1 MNFQNLEYFLVVA
14 EELNITRAAEQLHI
28 SEQALSHHINKLE
41 KELDTK
47 LFYRSPRLTLTLGGK
62 RLQAAS
68 REIRN
73 IRHQLELELD
83 DINHSYSGELRI
95 GVSYTRGQA
104 VLPAL
109 LPPFHAAHPRVVVAL
124 LEGSSQEL
132 QAGLA
137 KGMIDLLIEYAPIQL
152 ETAEVVEIGKER
164 MFLVVPRAFMDNKYG
179 ANADDM
185 REKFRSGVDIT
196 EFSDMPFILLDKD
209 DRVRRLVNRLFSHY
223 GIRPRVWLETKN
235 IQTAFA
241 LSMKGMGVTV
251 YPELFLSS
259 SSTLSL
265 LNTPGSQPPVDCFPI
280 QSEFTTQTIVIAY
293 DKDKYLSN
301 AASEFITEAR
311 KSLQSGILNSEK
323 NDLV

>member
-41 KELDTK
+41 KELGVK

-73 IRHQLELELD
+73 IRHQLELEFD

-124 LEGSSQEL
+124 MEGSSQEL
-132 QAGLA
+132 QSGLA
-137 KGMIDLLIEYAPIQL
+137 KGMIDLLIEYAPVQL
-152 ETAEVVEIGKER
+152 ETAEIVEIGKER
-164 MFLVVPRAFMDNKYG
+164 LFLVVPKIFMDNKYG
-179 ANADDM
+179 VDADKM
-185 REKFRSGVDIT
+185 REKFSQGVDIS
-196 EFSDMPFILLDKD
+196 EFQEMPFILLDKD
-209 DRVRRLVNRLFSHY
+209 DRLRRLADRLFSFY

-259 SSTLSL
+259 TSTLSAQ
-265 LNTPGSQPPVDCFPI
+265 NTAGGSAVDCFPI
-280 QSEFTTQTIVIAY
+280 LSDFTTQTIVIAY
-293 DKDKYLSN
+293 DKDRYLSN
-301 AASEFITEAR
+301 AAKEFIEEA
-311 KSLQSGILNSEK
+311 KESLSPGLGAC
-323 NDLV
+323 

>member
-62 RLQAAS
+62 RLQTAS

-83 DINHSYSGELRI
+83 DINQNYSGELRI

-104 VLPAL
+104 VLPAV

-124 LEGSSQEL
+124 MEGSSQEL
-132 QAGLA
+132 QSGLA

-164 MFLVVPRAFMDNKYG
+164 MFLIVPHNFMENKYG
-179 ANADDM
+179 ANAPAM
-185 REKFRSGVDIT
+185 REKFKNGVDIA

-209 DRVRRLVNRLFSHY
+209 DRVRRLVDRLFSHY
-223 GIRPRVWLETKN
+223 SIRPRVWLETKN

-259 SSTLSL
+259 ASTLSL
-265 LNTPGSQPPVDCFPI
+265 MSTANGEPPVDCFPI

-293 DKDKYLSN
+293 DKDRYLSN
-301 AASEFITEAR
+301 AASEFIEEAR
-311 KSLQSGILNSEK
+311 KSLQPGIKPAQE
-323 NDLV
+323 

>member
-41 KELDTK
+41 KELGTK

-62 RLQAAS
+62 RLQSAS

-83 DINHSYSGELRI
+83 DINHNYSGELRI
-95 GVSYTRGQA
+95 GVTFTRGQA

-109 LPPFHAAHPRVVVAL
+109 LPPFHAAHPRVVVAVM
-124 LEGSSQEL
+124 EGSSQEL
-132 QAGLA
+132 QSGLA

-179 ANADDM
+179 ANADAM
-185 REKFRSGVDIT
+185 RTKFQNGVDIA

-209 DRVRRLVNRLFSHY
+209 DRVRRLVDRLFSHY
-223 GIRPRVWLETKN
+223 SIRPRVWLETKN

-265 LNTPGSQPPVDCFPI
+265 LSIAGSQPPVDCFPI

-293 DKDKYLSN
+293 DKDRYLSN
-301 AASEFITEAR
+301 AASEFISEAR
-311 KSLQSGILNSEK
+311 KSLQPGLQT
-323 NDLV
+323 DR